1 MATSSTCP
9 KCGSSAVFHSRHR
22 RKDGLRR
29 LLFYS
34 ALRCHACGHRY
45 FSINFISPTAIA
57 VALLAL
63 AVLIPAAF
71 IGLGNV
77 SWLHHAQT
85 QTPPL
90 VSAHALT
97 GKP

>member
-1 MATSSTCP
+1 MAMSSTCP
-9 KCGSSAVFHSRHR
+9 KCGSNAVFHSRHR

-45 FSINFISPTAIA
+45 FYINFMSPTVIA

-63 AVLIPAAF
+63 ALLIPAAI
-71 IGLGNV
+71 IGKDT
-77 SWLHHAQT
+77 WLHHAQA
-85 QTPPL
+85 QTPPV
-90 VSAHALT
+90 VSAQALT